1 MKLKEGK
8 TEVGF
13 DGSGQALFCIRLKEV
28 VVAAVV
34 QHGVDTCQDERMT
47 DVLKVGE
54 KWCVVDVRKR
64 EGMACRGY
72 MGR

>member
-1 MKLKEGK
+1 MDLLEKATLLLEAQEGK
-8 TEVGF
+8 TEVSF

-54 KWCVVDVRKR
+54 K
-64 EGMACRGY
+64 
-72 MGR
+72 

>member
-1 MKLKEGK
+1 MIPGYEWWWICWKKQRYCLKLKKGK
-8 TEVGF
+8 TKVGF
-13 DGSGQALFCIRLKEV
+13 DRSGQALFCVRLKEV

-54 KWCVVDVRKR
+54 K
-64 EGMACRGY
+64 
-72 MGR
+72 

>member
-1 MKLKEGK
+1 MIPGYEWLWICWKKQCYCLKLKKGK
-8 TEVGF
+8 TKVGF
-13 DGSGQALFCIRLKEV
+13 DGSGQALFCVRLKEV

-54 KWCVVDVRKR
+54 K
-64 EGMACRGY
+64 
-72 MGR
+72 